1 MIAVNNNFNPNQQ
14 QGQYVPSQA
23 GMQPPMG
30 YSQKS
35 KIAAGVLGIVLGNFG
50 VHNFYLGYVSR
61 GLIQLLGTF
70 IGGALTCG
78 LAAVGIWVWA
88 LIEGIF
94 ILTGRICVD
103 ANGVFLGD

>member
-1 MIAVNNNFNPNQQ
+1 MNNDFNPQPQ
-14 QGQYVPSQA
+14 QGQYVGAQT

-30 YSQKS
+30 YRQKS
-35 KIAAGVLGIVLGNFG
+35 KIAAGVLGILVGSFG

-61 GLIQLLGTF
+61 GLIQLLVSI

-78 LAAVGIWVWA
+78 LAAFGMWVWA

-94 ILTGRICVD
+94 ILTGRIAVD
-103 ANGVFLGD
+103 ANGVFLGE